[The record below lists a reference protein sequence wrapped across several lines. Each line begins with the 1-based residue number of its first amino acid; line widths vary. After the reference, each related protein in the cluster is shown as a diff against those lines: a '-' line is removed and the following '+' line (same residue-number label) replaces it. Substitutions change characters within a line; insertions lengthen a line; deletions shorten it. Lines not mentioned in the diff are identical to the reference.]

1 MNEILI
7 TDRKWLCQHR
17 NGDTFATNPTTDFV
31 SYFQILVA
39 EKTKLVQTIE
49 VSTVVE
55 ASFDVLITVE
65 DIGGQIKVTH
75 PFDTWASMGVSV
87 GDSLYIEANGLN
99 TTETVNA
106 IQLNVM
112 YITDT
117 AFLNALSVSSG
128 VARDDY
134 IFRVTT
140 VPTAVNFE
148 FGIIPNSQTANN
160 FNSLLNGEAQLY
172 TVSGLVLSTPKAMT
186 YQSSPAS
193 NLGSV
198 QVEYTGASGTG
209 SSVFSYTIE
218 HIFRMPPF
226 IENWLSNYQAG
237 TIPTDFAGVN
247 SFRYA
252 SKINF
257 LTNPNNPNNKK
268 FFEDS
273 FQLGSV
279 GFVGQNFNNGVAD
292 YSLDSIS
299 TTSFEV
305 TQTNNLTASI
315 SRASG
320 NFAAGV
326 KVYLYVYK
334 LPSAA
339 EYSTQT
345 NDFETNFVF
354 DQLDVLE
361 GAGASSSSII
371 LNLDANINGGDPTL
385 LDLSFDLDWNAAG
398 VAINLVDGDN
408 IAITAIV
415 EDGTLTA
422 ELSDRMPVLLYA
434 GPVSKDS
441 DNLGITNNQIDFYG
455 SSMNIALALPVSN
468 VDTWNN
474 RAYILSGSF
483 RLVKDANSQNHILK
497 SLEYRIVG
505 RIPGTQTFFDID
517 TYKFPFPGKI
527 ALLNVGGTG
536 YQALN
541 IDTTRPVGNVP
552 IDDDLRSV
560 KLSSTIPG
568 SFQNYQDFN
577 WQLGIEIP
585 HRTWIE
591 NLAVQQVAPEF
602 YNSAEENDNFNQRT
616 SNYSDA
622 LTYDIFIFATAVTL
636 FNGIETTHQMSS
648 DESLVKDFDVD
659 AIGTGWS
666 ATTELFDT
674 DGNTIN
680 TVYQGEDVDVKI
692 TFTRPAGALSSEQ
705 AEIVFEYVGEVGQTS
720 RLSSY
725 HDWSGPENALKPLE
739 GETLVKITTPTLT
752 STVIECTIK
761 GEFLLDGKPFNVYG
775 HLVNGR

>member
-1 MNEILI
+1 MNEITI

-17 NGDTFATNPTTDFV
+17 NGDTFATNPTTDYV

-39 EKTKLVQTIE
+39 EKTKLVQTVE

-55 ASFDVLITVE
+55 ASPDVLITVF
-65 DIGGQIKVTH
+65 DIGSQIKVVH
-75 PFDTWASMGVSV
+75 PYNSWASEGVAV

-99 TTETVNA
+99 TTETVNS
-106 IQLNVM
+106 IQGNVM

-117 AFLNALSVSSG
+117 AFLSTLSVSSG

-140 VPTAVNFE
+140 VPTALNFE

-160 FNSLLNGEAQLY
+160 FNSLLNGDAQLY

-198 QVEYTGASGTG
+198 EVEYTGASGTG
-209 SSVFSYTIE
+209 SSVFSFTIE

-226 IENWLSNYQAG
+226 IENWLVNYQNG
-237 TIPTDFAGVN
+237 SIPTAFSGV
-247 SFRYA
+247 SSYRYA
-252 SKINF
+252 AKMNF
-257 LTNPNNPNNKK
+257 LTNPNNPNNAKI
-268 FFEDS
+268 FEDA

-299 TTSFEV
+299 TTDFEV
-305 TQTNNLTASI
+305 TETNSVTASI

-326 KVYLYVYK
+326 KVYLYTFK
-334 LPSAA
+334 LPSAS
-339 EYSTQT
+339 EYSTLGT
-345 NDFETNFVF
+345 DFETNFVW

-361 GAGASSSSII
+361 GAGASSSNII
-371 LNLDANINGGDPTL
+371 LNLDANINGGDPAL
-385 LDLSFDLDWNAAG
+385 LDLTFDLDWDAAG
-398 VAINLVDGDN
+398 VADDLADGDN
-408 IAITAIV
+408 IGVIAVV
-415 EDGTLTA
+415 EDGTLNA
-422 ELSDRMPVLLYA
+422 DVSDRMPVLLY
-434 GPVSKDS
+434 GGEVSKDS
-441 DNLGITNNQIDFYG
+441 DVLGITNNQIDFYG
-455 SSMNIALALPVSN
+455 SSMNIALALAVSE
-468 VDTWNN
+468 VDTWDN

-483 RLVKDANSQNHILK
+483 RLTKEASSNNHLLK

-505 RIPGTQTFFDID
+505 RIPGTETFFDID
-517 TYKFPFPGKI
+517 TYKFPFPAKNTI
-527 ALLNVGGTG
+527 VTVGGTG
-536 YQALN
+536 YQAINLN
-541 IDTTRPVGNVP
+541 TTRPVGNVP

-560 KLSSTIPG
+560 QLSATVPG
-568 SFQNYQDFN
+568 SFQNYQEFD

-585 HRTWIE
+585 HREWIE

-602 YNSAEENDNFNQRT
+602 YDSAEENDNFNQKT

-636 FNGIETTHQMSS
+636 YNGVETVHHMSS
-648 DESLVKDFDVD
+648 DESMVADFDIDV
-659 AIGTGWS
+659 IGTGWS
-666 ATTELFDT
+666 ATTEFFDIN
-674 DGNTIN
+674 GNTVN
-680 TVYQGEDVDVKI
+680 TVYEGEDVDVKI
-692 TFTRPAGALSSEQ
+692 TFTKPSGTLSNAQ
-705 AEIVFEYVGEVGQTS
+705 GEIVFEYVGEIGQTH

-725 HDWSGPENALKPLE
+725 HEWDGPTNALKPLD
-739 GETLVKITTPTLT
+739 GEIAVKIDQPDLVTVTL
-752 STVIECTIK
+752 ECTIR
-761 GEFLLDGKPFNVYG
+761 GEFLLGGKPFNIYG
-775 HLVNGR
+775 HVVNGR